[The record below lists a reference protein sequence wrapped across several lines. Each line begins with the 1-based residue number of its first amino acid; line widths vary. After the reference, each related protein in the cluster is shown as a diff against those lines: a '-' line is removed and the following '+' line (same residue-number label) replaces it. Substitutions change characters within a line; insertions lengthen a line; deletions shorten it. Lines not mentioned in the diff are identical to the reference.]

1 MAPSALPLIVNLAPT
16 GAVADA
22 GKNAAVPISANA
34 IVADVQ
40 ACARLGAAMIHLHAV
55 SYTHLDVYKRQM

>member
-22 GKNAAVPISANA
+22 GKNAAVPLSANA
-34 IVADVQ
+34 IVADLSEL
-40 ACARLGAAMIHLHAV
+40 AHAYGRPLTSAGEV
-55 SYTHLDVYKRQM
+55 RSLLALN